1 MQDMRVDNKN
11 LPCYQL
17 LSSLN
22 HRSALLRHVQT
33 MNDLILFQANLVTS
47 SICAVGDS
55 SVLQQSSTS
64 SLTAITTV
72 ETEQD
77 GTGVSTTTDIT
88 ETTDVSA
95 LNTNPCWPDPPGILV
110 FSTAAERHEKQ

>member
-1 MQDMRVDNKN
+1 
-11 LPCYQL
+11 
-17 LSSLN
+17 
-22 HRSALLRHVQT
+22 

-47 SICAVGDS
+47 SICAVSDS
-55 SVLQQSSTS
+55 SVLQQSSNS
-64 SLTAITTV
+64 SLTV

-95 LNTNPCWPDPPGILV
+95 LNTNRYGRNPPNTV
-110 FSTAAERHEKQ
+110 VFFSTGAGKA